1 MREHQRQ
8 ALVNA
13 VAVLLDEGAATYWEL
28 EHQRTLY
35 GATVPELVEILH
47 GLDTRAAHEYETEPR
62 PVRGSSKSEED
73 AT

>member
-1 MREHQRQ
+1 MLERQRQ
-8 ALVNA
+8 GLVQG

-47 GLDTRAAHEYETEPR
+47 DLDTRVANEYEEA
-62 PVRGSSKSEED
+62 S
-73 AT
+73 